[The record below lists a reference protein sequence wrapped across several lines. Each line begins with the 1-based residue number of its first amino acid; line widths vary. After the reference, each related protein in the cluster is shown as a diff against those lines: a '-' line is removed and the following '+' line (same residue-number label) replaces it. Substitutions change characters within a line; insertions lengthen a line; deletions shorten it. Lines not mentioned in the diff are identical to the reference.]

1 MRHTIVAL
9 TRSALLAALILAAPA
24 PSRAGEPEASWPH
37 KPEHEEGPRAAPE
50 DEAVEPSALA
60 DDPERARAAFLAWT
74 DRQEALLAR
83 AFPDGHP
90 EPAYRF
96 SAELYGSVAGLVK
109 ERPGVVTPFIM
120 GRTVLGRPIWAFR
133 VRRPAEPVQKKILIF
148 GGIHALEWIATEVST
163 DLLTWVILH
172 PPRGVELVVVP
183 IVNLDGRRLAEGDFV
198 RGGERPYRR
207 ANAHHVDLNRD
218 FEINRETEAI
228 WKKIV
233 PGFYYHSPAPLSQPE
248 SQALDRLGAEGFDA
262 VVSLHAFGGFL
273 YYPWSGDFS
282 PPPDKATFEAMGQAM
297 AAGQPR
303 GQYTP
308 KQLSHWGFFF
318 RALGSELDH
327 FYGKYGSYTFLIE
340 LTRSGI
346 QPTRPSTWRDH
357 FRWYNPVDPALGR
370 AQGLGA
376 LRGLIGFVEEG
387 RLPERPTPPRPP
399 APRP

>member
-1 MRHTIVAL
+1 MRPMIAPL
-9 TRSALLAALILAAPA
+9 SLIALLAASILVLCAPA
-24 PSRAGEPEASWPH
+24 RAEEPEASWPH
-37 KPEHEEGPRAAPE
+37 KAEHEAAPE
-50 DEAVEPSALA
+50 RAPDDEAVEATALA
-60 DDPERARAAFLAWT
+60 EDPELARAAFLSWT
-74 DRQEALLAR
+74 ERQEALLAR

-90 EPAYRF
+90 EETYRF
-96 SAELYGSVAGLVK
+96 SAELYGSVADLVR

-133 VRRPAEPVQKKILIF
+133 VHRPAEPIQKKILVF

-163 DLLTWVILH
+163 DFLRWVILH

-218 FEINRETEAI
+218 FEINRQTGAI

-282 PPPDKATFEAMGQAM
+282 PPPDKATYEAMGQAM
-297 AAGQPR
+297 AAGQSH

-340 LTRSGI
+340 LTHSGI
-346 QPTRPSTWRDH
+346 EPFHPSTWRDY
-357 FRWYNPVDPALGR
+357 FRWYNPADPTAGR

-376 LRGLIGFVEEG
+376 LRGLVGFVEEG
-387 RLPERPTPPRPP
+387 KLPARPAPPRPP
-399 APRP
+399 PPRP

>member
-1 MRHTIVAL
+1 MRPMIAPL
-9 TRSALLAALILAAPA
+9 SLIALLAASIPVLCASA
-24 PSRAGEPEASWPH
+24 RAEEPEASWPH
-37 KPEHEEGPRAAPE
+37 KAEHEAALERAPD
-50 DEAVEPSALA
+50 DEAVEVAALA
-60 DDPERARAAFLAWT
+60 EDPELARAAFLSWT
-74 DRQEALLAR
+74 ERQEALLAR

-90 EPAYRF
+90 EGAYRF
-96 SAELYGSVAGLVK
+96 SAELYGSVAPLVR

-133 VRRPAEPVQKKILIF
+133 VHRPAEPIQKKILVF

-163 DLLTWVILH
+163 DFLRWGILH
-172 PPRGVELVVVP
+172 PPRGVEIVVVP
-183 IVNLDGRRLAEGDFV
+183 IVNLDGRRMAEGDFV

-218 FEINRETEAI
+218 FEINRQTGAI

-282 PPPDKATFEAMGQAM
+282 PPPDKATYEAMGQAM
-297 AAGQPR
+297 AAGQSH

-308 KQLSHWGFFF
+308 KQLSRWGFFF

-340 LTRSGI
+340 LTHSGI
-346 QPTRPSTWRDH
+346 QPFHPSTWKDY
-357 FRWYNPVDPALGR
+357 FRWYNPADPTAGR

-376 LRGLIGFVEEG
+376 LRGLVGFVEEG
-387 RLPERPTPPRPP
+387 KLPPRPAPPRPP
-399 APRP
+399 PPRP